1 MKKEIYNR
9 ADLELVKF
17 ITTNV
22 LVNSPDPKSDDEDEL
37 PVVPGNSN

>member
-1 MKKEIYNR
+1 MKKEIYDR

-22 LVNSPDPKSDDEDEL
+22 LVNSSDPNSGDDDEL
-37 PVVPGNSN
+37 PVV